1 MDHVASMYS
10 SSDYV
15 PAELSE
21 VYFLNQPYT
30 EASSGLNH
38 SYPNDDGYMS
48 TADFLLL
55 TDEEMYYPHETP
67 SFMYVSDNP
76 SFPILDAKQISSAS
90 TVPGFSSEAC
100 NANLIFGN
108 PAHEQDSYYPP
119 LSPFSDLTS
128 ELGLVSATNP
138 PTCVPQ
144 PIEPPS
150 PELRYSVQAHPH
162 RAAAPARKAQTK

>member
-1 MDHVASMYS
+1 MDHVASMYP

-15 PAELSE
+15 PAEFPE

-30 EASSGLNH
+30 EASSGFH
-38 SYPNDDGYMS
+38 QSYPNDDECMS

-55 TDEEMYYPHETP
+55 LDDEMYYSHETP
-67 SFMYVSDNP
+67 SSMYVSDNA
-76 SFPILDAKQISSAS
+76 SFPRLDANQISPAS
-90 TVPGFSSEAC
+90 TVPGFGGEAC

-119 LSPFSDLTS
+119 LSPFLDLTS
-128 ELGLVSATNP
+128 ELGLVPATNP
-138 PTCVPQ
+138 ATYMPE

-162 RAAAPARKAQTK
+162 RAAAPAHKAQTK